1 MKKKRAYY
9 KTLMCVWLLVPTLS
23 FADNLSLS
31 DVISATRIACSS
43 ISDEL
48 TDLKKMAGHLQTH
61 PEDMDRVMSVFD
73 EKSIPQEILAMR
85 MQNEKR

>member
-1 MKKKRAYY
+1 MKKKRAFY
-9 KTLMCVWLLVPTLS
+9 KKLMCVWLLVPTLS

-48 TDLKKMAGHLQTH
+48 TDLKKMTEINTAVTAVGTVAGGALGTGVAKAS
-61 PEDMDRVMSVFD
+61 RGYGSCYVCV
-73 EKSIPQEILAMR
+73 
-85 MQNEKR
+85 